1 MGSELAM
8 DDSVIAYIDKTVVRI
23 KGVNVKGLKPFELEK
38 KLSEFIQRG
47 IRVIGVTGESIEM
60 DVYNVDPEA
69 ILKDESGIIKA
80 ISTVE
85 GITATELTKIDS
97 AKKIVEVNI
106 DNIPKGQ
113 QYGCQKERWNNIDK

>member
-1 MGSELAM
+1 MGSEPNM
-8 DDSVIAYIDKTVVRI
+8 DNSVIAYIDKTVVRI
-23 KGVNVKGLKPFELEK
+23 KGVDVRGLKPFELEK

-60 DVYNVDPEA
+60 DIYNIDPEA

-80 ISTVE
+80 ISAVE

-97 AKKIVEVNI
+97 ARKIVEVDVNS
-106 DNIPKGQ
+106 IPKGQ

>member
-1 MGSELAM
+1 M
-8 DDSVIAYIDKTVVRI
+8 DDSIIAYIDKTVVRI
-23 KGVNVKGLKPFELEK
+23 KGVNIKGLKPFELEK

-97 AKKIVEVNI
+97 AKKIVEVNV
-106 DNIPKGQ
+106 DDIPKGQ
-113 QYGCQKERWNNIDK
+113 QYGCQKERWINLDK